1 MERNESLDTILK
13 GEGEI
18 KPSLSDSALAMLY
31 RCGRQFEFRYV
42 ENIKVPPGSALI
54 VGISTH
60 DSVAN
65 NLRMKKDTGFL
76 LPLEQVKDTASDQ
89 VKGLWEQGVKL
100 SKDEIKEGPKKAK
113 AEAIDTAVGLSALH
127 HGELAPKIKPKEV
140 ERFFRVELI
149 GYPMDLTGR
158 IDIEE
163 EDDSLRDTK
172 TSARSPSQAD
182 VDASDQVTI
191 YSLGKTI
198 VDGATPEQL
207 AKAFSVTQRITERK
221 LTMDYLVKTKVKK
234 VVSLET
240 KRTEAHLHRI
250 FRLIEQAV
258 VVIEKGAFM
267 PNPNGWWC
275 SKSWCGYWDRCPY
288 FSGRE

>member
-1 MERNESLDTILK
+1 MEESN
-13 GEGEI
+13 
-18 KPSLSDSALAMLY
+18 KPTLSDSALAMLY
-31 RCGRQFEFRYV
+31 RCGKQYEFRYV

-60 DSVAN
+60 DSVAHN
-65 NLRMKKDTGFL
+65 MRSKKDTGAL
-76 LPLEQVKDTASDQ
+76 LPLEQIKDTASDQ
-89 VKGLWEQGVKL
+89 VKGLWQQGVKL
-100 SKDEIKEGPKKAK
+100 NKDEVKEGPKKAK

-127 HGELAPKIKPKEV
+127 YSELAPKIKPKEV

-158 IDIEE
+158 IDLEE

-207 AKAFSVTQRITERK
+207 AKAFSVTQRIVERK

-275 SKSWCGYWDRCPY
+275 SKNWCGYWDRCPY